1 MFFNINFYF
10 NKGVILKAVAIKEK
24 SGKMGKYCEILLW

>member
-10 NKGVILKAVAIKEK
+10 NKGARLKAAAIKEK
-24 SGKMGKYCEILLW
+24 SCKTGKYCEILLW